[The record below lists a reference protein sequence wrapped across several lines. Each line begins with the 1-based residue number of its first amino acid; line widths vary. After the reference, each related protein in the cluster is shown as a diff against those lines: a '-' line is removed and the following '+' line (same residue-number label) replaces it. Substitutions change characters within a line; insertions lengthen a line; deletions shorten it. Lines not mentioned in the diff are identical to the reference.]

1 MKKIL
6 SMAALALVMAGCS
19 NDDENVKI
27 DNGEASNAVA
37 IQISQKVAGVESKA
51 AIKPGS
57 DMQAVIVMVDEKED
71 TGEPNFSAFTPKTEN
86 VLNDEKKLLNDAN
99 RATVATTQFTASTSQ
114 SDVITLTPKLY
125 YPVNAQNTDK
135 NSYLFGV
142 SPSGAVAGTSVT
154 FNEKDGLQDV
164 MYAGE
169 VDAGTNASHPSVE
182 PLEFKH
188 KTTQLTFVAKLS
200 TELTGSDWDRQKVV
214 VKSIVIQSA
223 KVPESLNF
231 SDGTVTWTAGANL
244 SVAGCN
250 TELTTSICSP
260 SVPVMV
266 QPTSGIKVNLELSVN
281 GVIKWYNNLTIKNS
295 TNDGVLTTKEAE
307 SHEITFTITPPKT
320 ATDAVAIAPTAKI
333 VDWTTGEKGNV
344 TIQ

>member
-51 AIKPGS
+51 AITPGS
-57 DMQAVIVMVDEKED
+57 TMQAVIVMVDEKED
-71 TGEPNFSAFTPKTEN
+71 TGNPDFDAFIPKTEN
-86 VLNDEKKLLNDAN
+86 TLSGTKLESDGN
-99 RATVATTQFTASTSQ
+99 RATVATTQFEAKTS
-114 SDVITLTPKLY
+114 SEAITLTPKLY
-125 YPVNAQNTDK
+125 YPITGDNQDK

-164 MYAGE
+164 MYAAK
-169 VDAGTNASHPSVE
+169 VDAGTNTTHTSVS

-200 TELTGSDWDRQKVV
+200 GELTDSDWDGQKVV

-223 KVPESLNF
+223 KVPETLNF
-231 SDGTVTWTAGANL
+231 SDGTVTWTTGANL

-250 TELTTSICSP
+250 TELTTSICNP

-266 QPTSGIKVNLELSVN
+266 QPTSGIKVNLELSVD

-295 TNDGVLTTKEAE
+295 GNNGDLTTKEAE

-320 ATDAVAIAPTAKI
+320 ADDAVAIAPTAKI
-333 VDWTTGEKGNV
+333 VDWKKGEAGNV

>member
-27 DNGEASNAVA
+27 DNGEALNAVA

-51 AIKPGS
+51 AITPGS
-57 DMQAVIVMVDEKED
+57 DMQAVIVMVDED
-71 TGEPNFSAFTPKTEN
+71 ANTGNPDFAAFVPRTEN
-86 VLNDEKKLLNDAN
+86 ILNNKELKSDDH
-99 RATVATTQFTASTSQ
+99 RATVATTQFTASTSP

-125 YPVNAQNTDK
+125 YPVNEQNTTK

-164 MYAGE
+164 MYAAK
-169 VDAGTNASHPSVE
+169 VDAGTNASHTTID
-182 PLEFKH
+182 PLEFQH
-188 KTTQLTFVAKLS
+188 KTTQLTFVAKLHS
-200 TELTGSDWDRQKVV
+200 ELTGSDWAGQKVV

-231 SDGTVTWTAGANL
+231 SNGTVTWTAGANL

-307 SHEITFTITPPKT
+307 SHEITFSITPPQT
-320 ATDAVAIAPTAKI
+320 ASDAAAIAPTAKI

-344 TIQ
+344 EIK